1 MSDAPASAAP
11 TEPFLAFPLHDQ
23 AEARHLLRA
32 LMRGAI
38 YAVREAEPDER
49 PKAHADAA
57 AYDAL
62 RDRLL
67 SLLARRELELGLD
80 ETEASD

>member
-1 MSDAPASAAP
+1 MPDPPVSAERD
-11 TEPFLAFPLHDQ
+11 EPFVAFPLDQ
-23 AEARHLLRA
+23 TEAQLLLRA

-38 YAVREAEPDER
+38 YAVRAAEPAER
-49 PKAHADAA
+49 PAARREAA

-80 ETEASD
+80 EASD

>member
-1 MSDAPASAAP
+1 MPDAPKSADTP
-11 TEPFLAFPLHDQ
+11 EPFLAFPLDH

-38 YAVREAEPDER
+38 YAVCEAEPDER
-49 PKAHADAA
+49 PKARADAA

-67 SLLARRELELGLD
+67 FLLARRELKLGLD
-80 ETEASD
+80 EAEASD

>member
-1 MSDAPASAAP
+1 MKIDRRSFLSSAAVGGL
-11 TEPFLAFPLHDQ
+11 TLAGLSPSLSN
-23 AEARHLLRA
+23 AA
-32 LMRGAI
+32 
-38 YAVREAEPDER
+38 PDER
-49 PKAHADAA
+49 PKARADAA

-80 ETEASD
+80 EAEASD

>member
-1 MSDAPASAAP
+1 MPDAPACSAP
-11 TEPFLAFPLHDQ
+11 PEPFLAFPLNDQ

-32 LMRGAI
+32 LLRGAI
-38 YAVREAEPDER
+38 YAVHEAEPDER
-49 PKAHADAA
+49 PNARADAA

-67 SLLARRELELGLD
+67 SLLARRELQLGLD
-80 ETEASD
+80 EAEASD

>member
-1 MSDAPASAAP
+1 MSDAPASTIP
-11 TEPFLAFPLHDQ
+11 TGPFVAFPLDQ
-23 AEARHLLRA
+23 EEALHLLRA

-38 YAVREAEPDER
+38 YAVRAAEPDER
-49 PKAHADAA
+49 PKARADAA

-80 ETEASD
+80 AASD

>member
-1 MSDAPASAAP
+1 MPDAPASTAP
-11 TEPFLAFPLHDQ
+11 PKPFLAFQLNDQ
-23 AEARHLLRA
+23 AEAGHLLRA

-49 PKAHADAA
+49 PKARADAA

-80 ETEASD
+80 EAEASD

>member
-1 MSDAPASAAP
+1 MPDAPASTAP
-11 TEPFLAFPLHDQ
+11 LDPFLAFPLDQ

-80 ETEASD
+80 EAEASD

>member
-1 MSDAPASAAP
+1 MPDPPARNAPKGP
-11 TEPFLAFPLHDQ
+11 YLAFPLDE

-32 LMRGAI
+32 LLRGAV
-38 YAVREAEPDER
+38 YAVREAQPDER
-49 PKAHADAA
+49 LIARADAA

-67 SLLARRELELGLD
+67 LLLARRELELGLD
-80 ETEASD
+80 LAGDA

>member
-1 MSDAPASAAP
+1 MSDAPASAESD
-11 TEPFLAFPLHDQ
+11 EPFVAFPLDQ
-23 AEARHLLRA
+23 TEAHRLLRA

-38 YAVREAEPDER
+38 YAVRAAEPDER
-49 PKAHADAA
+49 PAARREAA

-80 ETEASD
+80 EASD

>member
-1 MSDAPASAAP
+1 MPDAPASTAP
-11 TEPFLAFPLHDQ
+11 PKPFLAFLLDQ
-23 AEARHLLRA
+23 AEAQHLLRA

-49 PKAHADAA
+49 PKARADAA

-80 ETEASD
+80 EAEASD

>member
-1 MSDAPASAAP
+1 MPDPPASVESD
-11 TEPFLAFPLHDQ
+11 EPFVAFPLDHT
-23 AEARHLLRA
+23 EARRLLRA
-32 LMRGAI
+32 LARGAI
-38 YAVREAEPDER
+38 YAVAEAEPAER
-49 PKAHADAA
+49 PMARREAA

-80 ETEASD
+80 EESD

>member
-1 MSDAPASAAP
+1 MSDAPASAKSDK
-11 TEPFLAFPLHDQ
+11 PFVAFPLDQ

-32 LMRGAI
+32 LTRGAI
-38 YAVREAEPDER
+38 YAVRAAEPDER
-49 PKAHADAA
+49 LAARREAA

-67 SLLARRELELGLD
+67 SLLARREI
-80 ETEASD
+80 

>member
-1 MSDAPASAAP
+1 MPDPPARNSP
-11 TEPFLAFPLHDQ
+11 KEPYLAFPLDE

-32 LMRGAI
+32 LLRGAVQ
-38 YAVREAEPDER
+38 AVSDPEPDER
-49 PKAHADAA
+49 AKARADAD

-80 ETEASD
+80 LAGDS

>member
-1 MSDAPASAAP
+1 MPNPPASAVLD
-11 TEPFLAFPLHDQ
+11 EPFVAFPLDQ
-23 AEARHLLRA
+23 TEARHLLRA
-32 LMRGAI
+32 LARGAI
-38 YAVREAEPDER
+38 YAVTEAEPAER
-49 PKAHADAA
+49 PMARREAV

-80 ETEASD
+80 EASD

>member
-1 MSDAPASAAP
+1 MPDPSVSAVLD
-11 TEPFLAFPLHDQ
+11 EPFVAFPLDQ
-23 AEARHLLRA
+23 AEAHRLLRA

-38 YAVREAEPDER
+38 YAVHAAEPDER
-49 PKAHADAA
+49 PAARREAA

-80 ETEASD
+80 EASD